1 MVPEAKLERTEHGL
15 VPQGDGWFVINARD
29 AVWRPCEGRGV

>member
-15 VPQGDGWFVINARD
+15 VPRVDGWFVINARD